1 MHLVSTTH
9 ALLQRLHEESQRE
22 IIARARAQ
30 FQGPNEAF
38 PTLVDEYEALAPRL
52 RGRFLETFGL
62 FTEDF
67 ELSAG
72 SALSLAV
79 SAETGR
85 FLRNMVL
92 AQRPTRIL
100 ELGSSCGVSTLYF
113 ADGGFNRSMQHTTR
127 CVSNGGV
134 ANETAPQDLL
144 HRDSWSL
151 PRSER

>member
-1 MHLVSTTH
+1 M
-9 ALLQRLHEESQRE
+9 
-22 IIARARAQ
+22 ARARAQ

-67 ELSAG
+67 ESSAG

-85 FLRNMVL
+85 FLREHHV
-92 AQRPTRIL
+92 AQEPSR
-100 ELGSSCGVSTLYF
+100 
-113 ADGGFNRSMQHTTR
+113 
-127 CVSNGGV
+127 
-134 ANETAPQDLL
+134 
-144 HRDSWSL
+144 
-151 PRSER
+151 